1 MSMQRIPGRAPL
13 LASVSLLVGCAS
25 LPSTSDGRVA
35 EAIRSLPGLTIPAA
49 PGTSQGKQTDASPR
63 RPEQPTA
70 PAQEDVSRSS
80 PARQPALLPADA
92 TSQPLEP
99 GATLPV
105 QSPPADSRP
114 SPLIDSRPSPLIDS
128 RPVWLLAPELIDR
141 RTTPLLDF
149 GLANLL
155 DPAGLVSQQAS
166 SYRIASSDRSQGS
179 GNGKDD
185 DDDDD
190 DDDDEKKPENPGQP
204 ESTGQPSDTDPI
216 AVYTSI
222 RLHLDRVEVL
232 RTGDLDERERED
244 RSDEDRET
252 DDREPDE
259 APDSNPRA
267 DGKEPAPR
275 GWIPLRLATGSL
287 DLLHLDRGELPLGET
302 ALPTG
307 RYAALRFSGT
317 GSYAGTTK
325 LGADRSAPFSL
336 PGGQLKVPVE
346 FMLREGK
353 STNLRLRFDAR
364 KALLVTP
371 VETRLRPG
379 ALRAR
384 VRSRS
389 SD

>member
-1 MSMQRIPGRAPL
+1 
-13 LASVSLLVGCAS
+13 
-25 LPSTSDGRVA
+25 
-35 EAIRSLPGLTIPAA
+35 
-49 PGTSQGKQTDASPR
+49 
-63 RPEQPTA
+63 
-70 PAQEDVSRSS
+70 
-80 PARQPALLPADA
+80 
-92 TSQPLEP
+92 
-99 GATLPV
+99 V
-105 QSPPADSRP
+105 Q
-114 SPLIDSRPSPLIDS
+114 SPLIDSRPSPLLDS

-141 RTTPLLDF
+141 RTTPLLDL

-166 SYRIASSDRSQGS
+166 SYRIASSDKSQGK
-179 GNGKDD
+179 GNDDDNDD
-185 DDDDD
+185 DDD
-190 DDDDEKKPENPGQP
+190 KKPDSPGKP
-204 ESTGQPSDTDPI
+204 VSTGNPSDTDPV

-222 RLHLDRVEVL
+222 LLHLDRVEVL

-259 APDSNPRA
+259 AADTNPLA
-267 DGKEPAPR
+267 DGQDPVPR

-346 FMLREGK
+346 FRLREGK
-353 STNLRLRFDAR
+353 STNIRLRFDAR